1 MKKLHSFTLYA
12 LITPVITLGAGSLL
26 AEQPTGQG
34 SDRTLQSTQQDQ
46 SRMQQRGYLRSIPA
60 NGWQASNLIGAEV
73 KTTKGEEV
81 GSVNDLIIDEKGQV
95 AAIVVGVGGF
105 LGMGEKDV
113 AIGWGDVTKS
123 SKSGKSDKDELQIN
137 LTRESLMSAPEFKRA
152 D

>member
-1 MKKLHSFTLYA
+1 MKKLHSFAFYA
-12 LITPVITLGAGSLL
+12 LVTPVIALGAGPLL
-26 AEQPTGQG
+26 AQQATGQDK
-34 SDRTLQSTQQDQ
+34 DRKLQSTQQDQ

-60 NGWQASNLIGAEV
+60 NGWQASKLIGAEV
-73 KTTKGEEV
+73 KTTKGDEV

-123 SKSGKSDKDELQIN
+123 SKTGKSDKDELQIN

>member
-1 MKKLHSFTLYA
+1 MKKLHSFTFYA
-12 LITPVITLGAGSLL
+12 LVTPIITLGAGSLL
-26 AEQPTGQG
+26 AEQPTDQD
-34 SDRTLQSTQQDQ
+34 SNRMLQSTQQDQ
-46 SRMQQRGYLRSIPA
+46 SHMQQRGYLRSIPA
-60 NGWQASNLIGAEV
+60 NGWQASKLIGAEV
-73 KTTKGEEV
+73 KTTKGDEV

-123 SKSGKSDKDELQIN
+123 SKTGKSDKDELQIN